1 MAAEFIGAEDRFAVR
16 DPSFTTRVQLF
27 RVSFFFSFF
36 PPYLPP
42 FLFFPF
48 LPFMPTGIL
57 NRYRGYRDDFST
69 IILLMKFL
77 RGFEGNE
84 SINNSFRSTI
94 LVNNLNN

>member
-27 RVSFFFSFF
+27 RVSFFFFFF
-36 PPYLPP
+36 PPYLPS

-48 LPFMPTGIL
+48 LPFMPTETL
-57 NRYRGYRDDFST
+57 NRYRDDFST

>member
-1 MAAEFIGAEDRFAVR
+1 
-16 DPSFTTRVQLF
+16 
-27 RVSFFFSFF
+27 
-36 PPYLPP
+36 
-42 FLFFPF
+42 
-48 LPFMPTGIL
+48 MPTGTL